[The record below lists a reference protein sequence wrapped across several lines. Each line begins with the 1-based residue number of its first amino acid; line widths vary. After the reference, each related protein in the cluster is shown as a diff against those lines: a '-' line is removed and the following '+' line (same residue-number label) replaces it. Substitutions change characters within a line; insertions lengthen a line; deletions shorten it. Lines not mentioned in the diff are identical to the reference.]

1 MQIIGIHGKRGAGKT
16 VVSGFLTAEL
26 ADLGFTVKVDSA
38 ILSLR
43 RRAREEGWLDKE
55 EHRGE
60 YQRVADIMRKP
71 SPNYFL
77 NDLFLRNNMDAATRE
92 QCSNKWE
99 PADFLIIHDVR
110 LENEVRFCRYHGVVI
125 HIQGTH
131 DALTGPESEHETELQ
146 AGDLF
151 YGADHI
157 ITQQPSLEHLHA
169 VVRAM
174 VAAGKHL
181 KVQ

>member
-1 MQIIGIHGKRGAGKT
+1 MAGF
-16 VVSGFLTAEL
+16 VTAEL

-55 EHRGE
+55 KHRGH
-60 YQRVADIMRKP
+60 YQRAADIMRKP

-77 NDLFLRNNMDAATRE
+77 NDLFVRNNMDEKMRDHL
-92 QCSNKWE
+92 SDKWE

-110 LENEVRFCRYHGVVI
+110 LENEVRFCRRHGVVI

-157 ITQQPSLEHLHA
+157 ITQQPSLEHLRA
-169 VVRAM
+169 EVRAM

-181 KVQ
+181 RIK